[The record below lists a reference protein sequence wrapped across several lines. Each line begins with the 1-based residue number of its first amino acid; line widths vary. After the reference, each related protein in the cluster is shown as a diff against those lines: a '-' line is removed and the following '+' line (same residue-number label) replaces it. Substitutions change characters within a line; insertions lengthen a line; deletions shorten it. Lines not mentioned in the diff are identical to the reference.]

1 LQTSKRTLVFAVL
14 ALTVWSVTATAYAGY
29 YFTQYNQ
36 LEDTLKTMQSL
47 IIKVNILINYGNGTK
62 EWHNATLVPVGTTV
76 FNATLAVAEVDYSLW
91 QGEYA
96 LINSINGVQGT
107 QDTGWIW
114 WIWDSSTSQWK
125 SALEASNKHF
135 LVDGDTIGWN
145 YQNWASTSPPS

>member
-1 LQTSKRTLVFAVL
+1 LQTSKRTLAFAVL

-29 YFTQYNQ
+29 YFAQYNQ

-47 IIKVNILINYGNGTK
+47 IIKVNILINYGNETK

-107 QDTGWIW
+107 QDVGWIW
-114 WIWDSSTSQWK
+114 WIWDPSASQWK

-135 LVDGDTIGWN
+135 LVEGDTIGWN